1 MEISERKVG
10 DVCIVQITGRLEW
23 GTSDNLAE
31 RLHHLI
37 DGGERRLVIDGEK
50 LDYITSTGLR
60 VLLVAAKRLKAVE
73 GRIVL
78 SSLKPHII
86 EVFEIAGFTSIFPI
100 YGNAEQAMQQTS
112 EPLNSSRYKSA

>member
-23 GTSDNLAE
+23 GTSDSLAQ

-37 DGGERRLVIDGEK
+37 DDGERRLVIDGEK
-50 LDYITSTGLR
+50 LDYISSTGLR
-60 VLLVAAKRLKAVE
+60 VLLVAAKRLKAVD
-73 GRIVL
+73 GKIVL

-86 EVFEIAGFTSIFPI
+86 EVFEIAGFKSIFPI
-100 YGNAEQAMQQTS
+100 YGNVDQAAQQI
-112 EPLNSSRYKSA
+112 

>member
-10 DVCIVQITGRLEW
+10 EVCVVGITGRLDS
-23 GTSDNLAE
+23 GTSDSLAQ

-50 LDYITSTGLR
+50 LDYISSTGLR
-60 VLLVAAKRLKAVE
+60 VLLVAAKRLKAVD

-78 SSLKPHII
+78 SSLKPHIL
-86 EVFEIAGFTSIFPI
+86 EVFEIAGFTSLFPI
-100 YGNAEQAMQQTS
+100 YATADQAAQQ
-112 EPLNSSRYKSA
+112 SSA